1 MRKTIAMFLALTLMT
16 VLFAGCTPAHTHTG
30 GQWDRDAGQHWK
42 LCDCGE
48 KLDAGSHEMD
58 DEGICA
64 ICGSQI
70 WDHGDN
76 VIVIDFDERGN
87 FARITYYD
95 KNGKMESEDIRRN
108 TYDEKGKLT
117 ATKYY
122 NAAGLYQEDFFS
134 PDGEGNL
141 VTVKSVSYTEDGRTE
156 EEYDENGSITSL
168 RCYEGDELT
177 VQTLFTNEYCVDETL
192 CPWLMRTVARHTHTG
207 LVETTEYNAEGNMML
222 HCVEDSQGNVIE
234 YRAWEFLYDQEG
246 YLEWECEY
254 DAQGKVN
261 EVHYARATDDDGS
274 DWSYVHFYTEYFP
287 DGSKTVTE
295 NNEYEEPIQI
305 TIYDAAGKIVE

>member
-70 WDHGDN
+70 WDHGD
-76 VIVIDFDERGN
+76 
-87 FARITYYD
+87 
-95 KNGKMESEDIRRN
+95 
-108 TYDEKGKLT
+108 
-117 ATKYY
+117 
-122 NAAGLYQEDFFS
+122 
-134 PDGEGNL
+134 
-141 VTVKSVSYTEDGRTE
+141 
-156 EEYDENGSITSL
+156 
-168 RCYEGDELT
+168 
-177 VQTLFTNEYCVDETL
+177 
-192 CPWLMRTVARHTHTG
+192 
-207 LVETTEYNAEGNMML
+207 
-222 HCVEDSQGNVIE
+222 NVIE